1 MPRTSLALSF
11 AWMADR
17 SRGFERVVIQ
27 QAWRWFKRDL
37 QSPEL
42 LWLGIALSLSVAA
55 LSSVGFLADRM
66 QRAFEFDARQLLAA
80 DLLIAADQPIPARF
94 IEAAKDRTLSIAQ
107 TVVFPSMATAGER
120 GKLSSLKSVGS
131 DYPLRGELQISR
143 STNPLDKEKV
153 NSSKGPAPGNAW
165 VDPAL
170 LEVLQAKIGDTLAL
184 GQARLRIDAVLLR
197 ELDRGAAFMNFAPRV
212 MISLD
217 DLPKTELLG
226 LGSRVTYRLLIA
238 GSNAA
243 VADYQNWVVN
253 AMEADQLRGMRI
265 ETLETGQPV
274 MRKTLDRA
282 ERFLSLIALLTAMVS
297 AVAIALAAR
306 RYVVRQANVCAVM
319 KCLGA
324 TQGTILRQQLK
335 TLALLGLLA
344 AAFGI
349 AVGWLIQY
357 GLMWFLGNLLLA
369 DLPPPS
375 LWPVL
380 WSALLS
386 WFLLLGFAG
395 PPLLTL
401 VQVSPVRLVRRELS
415 GVPVAARW
423 VALLGL
429 LSFAVLLLW
438 AARDWKLASW
448 VGLSFGGAV
457 AVFALLSWIVL
468 KLLARSSVSGM
479 LSRLGFAGR
488 FALRSQA
495 RSPAFAVMQIT
506 ALAIALMALLIIL
519 LLRQDLLKTWQ
530 GNVPVDA
537 PNRFVINIQ
546 SDQRD
551 ALTQDLVTAGLGKPD
566 LYPMVR
572 GRLVEINNRPV
583 MPSDYSKD
591 NARRLVDREFNLSYT
606 MDLPDGNQVVAGNWF
621 IQDKP
626 QISVETG
633 IAKTLGLKL
642 GDRLAFEIA
651 GETVSAE
658 ITSLRTLEWG
668 SMRVNFFVI
677 MPPVLLQDLPQ
688 SWITAYYQPPNIEVL
703 DFRLTQRYPNIT
715 VVDVAN
721 SLQQIQDVLNRLGAA
736 LGLLFTFTIAAA
748 ILVLFAAISATQD
761 ERFRDAALLKAV
773 GASSPVLAAIA
784 SIELA
789 IVGGLAGLLGG
800 FAAALAAWALGH
812 FVLEIEFNSFASS
825 IAMGVAFGLV
835 ACAIA
840 GYQFQRKI
848 QRATAMDCLR
858 EA

>member
-1 MPRTSLALSF
+1 
-11 AWMADR
+11 MADR
-17 SRGFERVVIQ
+17 FRGFELLVIQ
-27 QAWRWFKRDL
+27 RAWRWFRRDL

-66 QRAFEFDARQLLAA
+66 QRAFEFDARQLLAS
-80 DLLIAADQPIPARF
+80 DLLIAADQPIPVRF
-94 IEAAKDRTLSIAQ
+94 IEAAKDRKLSIAQ
-107 TVVFPSMATAGER
+107 TVVFPSMATVGER
-120 GKLSSLKSVGS
+120 GKLSSLKAVSS

-143 STNPLDKEKV
+143 STNLQDKDKV
-153 NSSKGPAPGNAW
+153 NSSNGPAPGSAW

-170 LEVLQAKIGDTLAL
+170 LEVLQAKMGDTLAL

-212 MISLD
+212 MIALE

-238 GSNAA
+238 GSDAT

-253 AMEADQLRGMRI
+253 AIESDQLRGMRI

-335 TLALLGLLA
+335 TLAFLGLLA

-357 GLMWFLGNLLLA
+357 GLMWFLGNLLMA

-423 VALLGL
+423 VAILGL

-448 VGLSFGGAV
+448 VGLSFGGAI
-457 AVFALLSWIVL
+457 AVFALLSWIAL
-468 KLLARSSVSGM
+468 KLLARSSVSGI

-488 FALRSQA
+488 FALRAQA

-546 SDQRD
+546 NDQRD
-551 ALTQDLVTAGLGKPD
+551 ALTQDLITAGLGKPD

-606 MDLPDGNQVVAGNWF
+606 MDLPDGNQVVAGSWF
-621 IQDKP
+621 TQDKP

-642 GDRLAFEIA
+642 GDQLAFEIA

-688 SWITAYYQPPNIEVL
+688 SWITAYYQPPSIEVQ

-800 FAAALAAWALGH
+800 FAAAMAAWALGH

-825 IAMGVAFGLV
+825 IAMGVAFGLI

>member
-1 MPRTSLALSF
+1 
-11 AWMADR
+11 MADR
-17 SRGFERVVIQ
+17 FKGFELVVIQ

-66 QRAFEFDARQLLAA
+66 QRAFEFDARQLLAS

-94 IEAAKDRTLSIAQ
+94 IEAAKDRKLSIAQ
-107 TVVFPSMATAGER
+107 TVVFPSMATVGER
-120 GKLSSLKSVGS
+120 GKLSSLKAVSS
-131 DYPLRGELQISR
+131 NYPLRGELQISR
-143 STNPLDKEKV
+143 NANVQDKSKV
-153 NSSKGPAPGNAW
+153 NSDHGPSSGNAW

-212 MISLD
+212 MIALE

-253 AMEADQLRGMRI
+253 VIELDQLRGMRI

-324 TQGTILRQQLK
+324 SQGMILRQQLK
-335 TLALLGLLA
+335 TLAFLGLLA

-357 GLMWFLGNLLLA
+357 GLMWSLGNLLMA

-429 LSFAVLLLW
+429 LTFSILLLW

-457 AVFALLSWIVL
+457 TVFALLSWITL
-468 KLLARSSVSGM
+468 KLLARSSVNGV

-546 SDQRD
+546 NDQRD
-551 ALTQDLVTAGLGKPD
+551 ALTQDLITAGLGKPD

-606 MDLPDGNQVVAGNWF
+606 MDLPGGNQVVAGNWF
-621 IQDKP
+621 KQDKP

-688 SWITAYYQPPNIEVL
+688 SWITAYYQPPTTELL

-736 LGLLFTFTIAAA
+736 LSLLFTFTIAAA

-773 GASSPVLAAIA
+773 GASSPTLAAIA

-800 FAAALAAWALGH
+800 FAAALAAWALGY

-825 IAMGVAFGLV
+825 IAMGLAFGLI

-848 QRATAMDCLR
+848 QQATAIDCLR

>member
-1 MPRTSLALSF
+1 VGSARLEA
-11 AWMADR
+11 
-17 SRGFERVVIQ
+17 GQ
-27 QAWRWFKRDL
+27 
-37 QSPEL
+37 
-42 LWLGIALSLSVAA
+42 LGW
-55 LSSVGFLADRM
+55 
-66 QRAFEFDARQLLAA
+66 FEFWRCDYRVC
-80 DLLIAADQPIPARF
+80 IA
-94 IEAAKDRTLSIAQ
+94 
-107 TVVFPSMATAGER
+107 V
-120 GKLSSLKSVGS
+120 
-131 DYPLRGELQISR
+131 
-143 STNPLDKEKV
+143 
-153 NSSKGPAPGNAW
+153 
-165 VDPAL
+165 
-170 LEVLQAKIGDTLAL
+170 
-184 GQARLRIDAVLLR
+184 
-197 ELDRGAAFMNFAPRV
+197 
-212 MISLD
+212 
-217 DLPKTELLG
+217 
-226 LGSRVTYRLLIA
+226 
-238 GSNAA
+238 
-243 VADYQNWVVN
+243 
-253 AMEADQLRGMRI
+253 
-265 ETLETGQPV
+265 
-274 MRKTLDRA
+274 LDRA
-282 ERFLSLIALLTAMVS
+282 ETLSPFFCERDAQPTWICRTLCFAFAS
-297 AVAIALAAR
+297 A
-306 RYVVRQANVCAVM
+306 
-319 KCLGA
+319 
-324 TQGTILRQQLK
+324 
-335 TLALLGLLA
+335 
-344 AAFGI
+344 
-349 AVGWLIQY
+349 
-357 GLMWFLGNLLLA
+357 
-369 DLPPPS
+369 
-375 LWPVL
+375 
-380 WSALLS
+380 
-386 WFLLLGFAG
+386 
-395 PPLLTL
+395 
-401 VQVSPVRLVRRELS
+401 
-415 GVPVAARW
+415 
-423 VALLGL
+423 
-429 LSFAVLLLW
+429 
-438 AARDWKLASW
+438 DW
-448 VGLSFGGAV
+448 
-457 AVFALLSWIVL
+457 
-468 KLLARSSVSGM
+468 
-479 LSRLGFAGR
+479 
-488 FALRSQA
+488 
-495 RSPAFAVMQIT
+495 SPAFAVMQIT

-551 ALTQDLVTAGLGKPD
+551 ALTKDLAVAGLGKPE

-572 GRLVEINNRPV
+572 GRLVEINNRAV

-606 MDLPDGNQVVAGNWF
+606 MDLPGGNQVVAGNWF
-621 IQDKP
+621 TQDKP

-688 SWITAYYQPPNIEVL
+688 SWITAYYQPPSIEVQ

-773 GASSPVLAAIA
+773 GASSPTLAAIA

-800 FAAALAAWALGH
+800 FAAAMAAWALGH

-848 QRATAMDCLR
+848 QRATAIDCLR

>member
-1 MPRTSLALSF
+1 
-11 AWMADR
+11 MAGR
-17 SRGFERVVIQ
+17 FRGFELVVIQ
-27 QAWRWFKRDL
+27 QAWRWFRRDL

-94 IEAAKDRTLSIAQ
+94 IEAARERQLSIAQ
-107 TVVFPSMATAGER
+107 TVIFPSMATVGER
-120 GKLSSLKSVGS
+120 GKLSSLKSVS
-131 DYPLRGELQISR
+131 NDYPLRGELQISR
-143 STNPLDKEKV
+143 RANPQDNDKVK
-153 NSSKGPAPGNAW
+153 SSKGPAPGTAW

-212 MISLD
+212 MIALD
-217 DLPKTELLG
+217 DLPKTELIG

-238 GSNAA
+238 GSNVA

-253 AMEADQLRGMRI
+253 AIESDQLRGMRI

-306 RYVVRQANVCAVM
+306 RFVVRQANVCAVM

-324 TQGTILRQQLK
+324 TQGMILRQQLK
-335 TLALLGLLA
+335 TLAFLGLLA
-344 AAFGI
+344 AVFGI

-357 GLMWFLGNLLLA
+357 GLMWFLGNLLMA

-429 LSFAVLLLW
+429 FSFAVLLLW

-448 VGLSFGGAV
+448 VGLSFGGAI
-457 AVFALLSWIVL
+457 AVFALLSWIAL
-468 KLLARSSVSGM
+468 KLLARSSVGGM

-546 SDQRD
+546 NDQRD
-551 ALTQDLVTAGLGKPD
+551 ALTQDLATAGLGKPD

-606 MDLPDGNQVVAGNWF
+606 MDLPGGNQVVAGNWF
-621 IQDKP
+621 KQNEP
-626 QISVETG
+626 QMSVETG

-688 SWITAYYQPPNIEVL
+688 SWITAYYQPPATEVL

-773 GASSPVLAAIA
+773 GASSPTLAAIA

-800 FAAALAAWALGH
+800 FAAALAAWGLGH

-825 IAMGVAFGLV
+825 IAMGLAFGLI

>member
-1 MPRTSLALSF
+1 MPRTLPALSF

-17 SRGFERVVIQ
+17 FRGFERVVIQ
-27 QAWRWFKRDL
+27 QAWRRFRRDL

-55 LSSVGFLADRM
+55 LASVGFLADRM

-94 IEAAKDRTLSIAQ
+94 IEAAKDRKLAIAQ
-107 TVVFPSMATAGER
+107 TVVFPSMATVAER
-120 GKLSSLKSVGS
+120 GKLSSLKAVGS

-143 STNPLDKEKV
+143 STNPQDSEKE
-153 NSSKGPAPGNAW
+153 NSSNGPAPGNAW

-212 MISLD
+212 MIALD

-238 GSNAA
+238 GSNVA

-324 TQGTILRQQLK
+324 TQGMILRQQLK
-335 TLALLGLLA
+335 TLALLGLVA

-401 VQVSPVRLVRRELS
+401 VQISPVRLVRRELS

-423 VALLGL
+423 VALLGI

-448 VGLSFGGAV
+448 VGLSFGGAITL
-457 AVFALLSWIVL
+457 FALLSWAAL
-468 KLLARSSVSGM
+468 TLLARSSINGA

-488 FALRSQA
+488 FALRAQA

-546 SDQRD
+546 NDQRD
-551 ALTQDLVTAGLGKPD
+551 ALKQDLAVAGLGKPD
-566 LYPMVR
+566 FYPMVR
-572 GRLVEINNRPV
+572 GRLIEINNRPV

-606 MDLPDGNQVVAGNWF
+606 MDLPSGNQVVAGNWF
-621 IQDKP
+621 KQNEP
-626 QISVETG
+626 QMSVETG

-651 GETVSAE
+651 GETISAE

-688 SWITAYYQPPNIEVL
+688 SWITAYYQPPATEVL

-773 GASSPVLAAIA
+773 GASSPTLAAIA

-825 IAMGVAFGLV
+825 IAMGVAFGLI

-848 QRATAMDCLR
+848 QRATAIDCLR
-858 EA
+858 EV

>member
-1 MPRTSLALSF
+1 MPRTSLVLSSV
-11 AWMADR
+11 WMADR
-17 SRGFERVVIQ
+17 FREFELLVIQ
-27 QAWRWFKRDL
+27 QVWRWFRRDL

-94 IEAAKDRTLSIAQ
+94 IEAAIERKLSIAQ
-107 TVVFPSMATAGER
+107 TVVFPSMATLGER
-120 GKLSSLKSVGS
+120 GKLSSLKAVSS

-143 STNPLDKEKV
+143 NPSAQEKSKV
-153 NSSKGPAPGNAW
+153 NSGQGPASGNAW

-170 LEVLQAKIGDTLAL
+170 LEVLQAKIGDTLSL
-184 GQARLRIDAVLLR
+184 GQARFRIDAVLLR

-212 MISLD
+212 MISLE
-217 DLPKTELLG
+217 DLPKTELIG
-226 LGSRVTYRLLIA
+226 LGSRVTYRLLVA
-238 GSNAA
+238 GSNAG

-253 AMEADQLRGMRI
+253 AIESDQLRGMRI

-324 TQGTILRQQLK
+324 TQGMILRQQLK
-335 TLALLGLLA
+335 TLAFLGLLA

-349 AVGWLIQY
+349 ALGWLIQY
-357 GLMWFLGNLLLA
+357 GLMWFLGSLLMA

-429 LSFAVLLLW
+429 LSFAILLLW

-448 VGLSFGGAV
+448 VGLSFGGAI
-457 AVFALLSWIVL
+457 AVFALLSWTAL
-468 KLLARSSVSGM
+468 QLLARSSVGGM
-479 LSRLGFAGR
+479 LGRLGFAGR

-551 ALTQDLVTAGLGKPD
+551 ALTQDLATAGLGKPD
-566 LYPMVR
+566 LYPMIR

-606 MDLPDGNQVVAGNWF
+606 MDLPGGNQVVAGNWF
-621 IQDKP
+621 RQDKP

-688 SWITAYYQPPNIEVL
+688 SWITAYYQPPSTEVL

-773 GASSPVLAAIA
+773 GASSPILAAIA

-800 FAAALAAWALGH
+800 FAAALAAWALGY

-825 IAMGVAFGLV
+825 IAMGLAFGLI

-848 QRATAMDCLR
+848 QRATAMACLR

>member
-1 MPRTSLALSF
+1 
-11 AWMADR
+11 MADR
-17 SRGFERVVIQ
+17 FRGFELLVIQ
-27 QAWRWFKRDL
+27 RAWRWFRRDL

-66 QRAFEFDARQLLAA
+66 QRAFEFDARQLLAS
-80 DLLIAADQPIPARF
+80 DLLIAADQPIPARL
-94 IEAAKDRTLSIAQ
+94 IEAAKDRKLSIAQ
-107 TVVFPSMATAGER
+107 TVVFPSMATVGER
-120 GKLSSLKSVGS
+120 GKLSSLKAVSG

-143 STNPLDKEKV
+143 STNPQNKDKV
-153 NSSKGPAPGNAW
+153 NSSNGPAPGSAW

-170 LEVLQAKIGDTLAL
+170 LEVLQAKMGDTLAL

-212 MISLD
+212 MIALE

-253 AMEADQLRGMRI
+253 AIESDQLRGMRI

-319 KCLGA
+319 KCFGA
-324 TQGTILRQQLK
+324 TQGAILRQQLK
-335 TLALLGLLA
+335 TLAFLGLLA

-357 GLMWFLGNLLLA
+357 GLMWFLGNLLMA

-448 VGLSFGGAV
+448 VGLSFGGAIT
-457 AVFALLSWIVL
+457 VFALLSWIAL
-468 KLLARSSVSGM
+468 KLLARSSVSGA

-546 SDQRD
+546 NDQRD
-551 ALTQDLVTAGLGKPD
+551 ALTQDLITAGLGKPD

-572 GRLVEINNRPV
+572 GRLVEINNRAV

-606 MDLPDGNQVVAGNWF
+606 MDLPDGNQIVAGNWF
-621 IQDKP
+621 KQDKP

-642 GDRLAFEIA
+642 GDQLAFEIA

-658 ITSLRTLEWG
+658 ITSLRSLEWG

-688 SWITAYYQPPNIEVL
+688 SWITAYYQPPTIEVL

-773 GASSPVLAAIA
+773 GASSPTLAAIA

-789 IVGGLAGLLGG
+789 IVGGLAGFLGG
-800 FAAALAAWALGH
+800 FAAALAAWALGY

-825 IAMGVAFGLV
+825 IAMGLAFGII

>member
-1 MPRTSLALSF
+1 MPLTLLALSF

-17 SRGFERVVIQ
+17 FRGFERVVIE
-27 QAWRWFKRDL
+27 QAWRWFRRDL

-94 IEAAKDRTLSIAQ
+94 IEAAKDRKLSIAQ
-107 TVVFPSMATAGER
+107 TVVFPSMATLGER
-120 GKLSSLKSVGS
+120 GKLSSLKAVSS

-143 STNPLDKEKV
+143 STNPQDKDKV
-153 NSSKGPAPGNAW
+153 NSSNGPAPGNAW

-212 MISLD
+212 MIALE

-226 LGSRVTYRLLIA
+226 LGSRVTYRLLVA

-253 AMEADQLRGMRI
+253 AIESDQLRGMRI

-344 AAFGI
+344 AACGI

-448 VGLSFGGAV
+448 VGLSFGGAI
-457 AVFALLSWIVL
+457 AVFALLSWIAL
-468 KLLARSSVSGM
+468 KLLARSSVSGA

-551 ALTQDLVTAGLGKPD
+551 ALTQDLAVAGLGKPD

-583 MPSDYSKD
+583 MPNDYSKD

-606 MDLPDGNQVVAGNWF
+606 MDLPGGNQVVAGNWF
-621 IQDKP
+621 KQDKP

-688 SWITAYYQPPNIEVL
+688 SWITAYYQPPNTEVL

-773 GASSPVLAAIA
+773 GASSPTLAAIA

-825 IAMGVAFGLV
+825 IAMGVAFGLI

-848 QRATAMDCLR
+848 QRATAIDCLR

>member
-1 MPRTSLALSF
+1 
-11 AWMADR
+11 MADR
-17 SRGFERVVIQ
+17 FRGFELLVIQ
-27 QAWRWFKRDL
+27 RAWRWFRRDL

-66 QRAFEFDARQLLAA
+66 QRAFEFDARQLLAS

-94 IEAAKDRTLSIAQ
+94 IEAAKDRKLSIAQ
-107 TVVFPSMATAGER
+107 TVVFPSMATVGER
-120 GKLSSLKSVGS
+120 GKLSSLKAVSG

-143 STNPLDKEKV
+143 STNPQDKSKV
-153 NSSKGPAPGNAW
+153 NSGHGPASGNAW

-170 LEVLQAKIGDTLAL
+170 LEVLQAKMGDTLAL

-212 MISLD
+212 MIALE

-253 AMEADQLRGMRI
+253 AIESDQLRGMRI

-357 GLMWFLGNLLLA
+357 GLMWFLGNLLMA
-369 DLPPPS
+369 DLPLPS

-448 VGLSFGGAV
+448 VGLSFGGAI

-546 SDQRD
+546 NDQRD
-551 ALTQDLVTAGLGKPD
+551 ALTHDLITAGLGKPD

-572 GRLVEINNRPV
+572 GRLVEINNRAV

-606 MDLPDGNQVVAGNWF
+606 MDLPDGNQIVAGNWF
-621 IQDKP
+621 KQDKP

-642 GDRLAFEIA
+642 GDQLAFEIA

-658 ITSLRTLEWG
+658 ITSLRSLEWG

-688 SWITAYYQPPNIEVL
+688 SWITAYYQPPTIEVL
-703 DFRLTQRYPNIT
+703 DFRLTQHYPNIT

-800 FAAALAAWALGH
+800 FAAALAAWALGY

-825 IAMGVAFGLV
+825 IAMGLAFGLI

>member
-1 MPRTSLALSF
+1 MS
-11 AWMADR
+11 
-17 SRGFERVVIQ
+17 
-27 QAWRWFKRDL
+27 
-37 QSPEL
+37 
-42 LWLGIALSLSVAA
+42 
-55 LSSVGFLADRM
+55 
-66 QRAFEFDARQLLAA
+66 
-80 DLLIAADQPIPARF
+80 
-94 IEAAKDRTLSIAQ
+94 
-107 TVVFPSMATAGER
+107 
-120 GKLSSLKSVGS
+120 S

-143 STNPLDKEKV
+143 STNPQDKEKV
-153 NSSKGPAPGNAW
+153 NSSNGPAPGNVW

-170 LEVLQAKIGDTLAL
+170 LEVLQAKIGDALAL

-243 VADYQNWVVN
+243 VADYQSWVVN
-253 AMEADQLRGMRI
+253 AIESDQLRGMRI

-319 KCLGA
+319 KCLGS
-324 TQGTILRQQLK
+324 TQGMILRQQLK
-335 TLALLGLLA
+335 TLAFLGLLA

-357 GLMWFLGNLLLA
+357 GLMWFLGNLLMA

-457 AVFALLSWIVL
+457 AVFALLSWIAL
-468 KLLARSSVSGM
+468 KLLARSSVSGA

-546 SDQRD
+546 NDQRD
-551 ALTQDLVTAGLGKPD
+551 ALTQDLATAGLGKPD

-606 MDLPDGNQVVAGNWF
+606 MDLPGGNQVVAGSWF
-621 IQDKP
+621 TQDKP

-688 SWITAYYQPPNIEVL
+688 SWITAYYQPPSIEVQ

-773 GASSPVLAAIA
+773 GASSPTLAAIA

-800 FAAALAAWALGH
+800 FAAAMAAWALGH

-825 IAMGVAFGLV
+825 IAMGVTFGLV

>member
-1 MPRTSLALSF
+1 MPRTLLVLSF

-17 SRGFERVVIQ
+17 FRGFELLVIER
-27 QAWRWFKRDL
+27 AWRWFRRDL

-66 QRAFEFDARQLLAA
+66 QRAFEFDARQLLAS

-107 TVVFPSMATAGER
+107 TVVFPSMATVGER
-120 GKLSSLKSVGS
+120 GKLSSLKAVSS

-143 STNPLDKEKV
+143 STNPQDKEKV
-153 NSSKGPAPGNAW
+153 NSSHGPAPGNAW

-170 LEVLQAKIGDTLAL
+170 LEVLQAKIGDTVSL

-253 AMEADQLRGMRI
+253 AIESDQLRGMRI

-335 TLALLGLLA
+335 TLAFLGLLA

-357 GLMWFLGNLLLA
+357 GLMWFLGNLLMA
-369 DLPPPS
+369 DLPAPS

-423 VALLGL
+423 VALLGF
-429 LSFAVLLLW
+429 LSFAILLLW

-457 AVFALLSWIVL
+457 TVFALLSWIAL

-479 LSRLGFAGR
+479 LSQLGFAGR

-551 ALTQDLVTAGLGKPD
+551 ALTQDLATAGLGKPD

-606 MDLPDGNQVVAGNWF
+606 MDLPGGNQVVAGSWF
-621 IQDKP
+621 AQDKP

-658 ITSLRTLEWG
+658 ITSLRSLEWG

-677 MPPVLLQDLPQ
+677 MPPALLQDLPQ

-773 GASSPVLAAIA
+773 GASSPVLATIA

-800 FAAALAAWALGH
+800 FAAAMAAWALGH
-812 FVLEIEFNSFASS
+812 FVLEIEFNYFASS
-825 IAMGVAFGLV
+825 IAMGLAFGLI

>member
-1 MPRTSLALSF
+1 M
-11 AWMADR
+11 
-17 SRGFERVVIQ
+17 IQ
-27 QAWRWFKRDL
+27 QAWRWFRRDL

-80 DLLIAADQPIPARF
+80 DLLIAADQPIPAQF
-94 IEAAKDRTLSIAQ
+94 IEAAKERQLSIAQ
-107 TVVFPSMATAGER
+107 TVVFPSMATVGER
-120 GKLSSLKSVGS
+120 GKLSSLKSVSS
-131 DYPLRGELQISR
+131 DYPLRGELQISP
-143 STNPLDKEKV
+143 STNPQDKDKV
-153 NSSKGPAPGNAW
+153 NSSNGPTPGNAW

-217 DLPKTELLG
+217 DLPKTELIG

-243 VADYQNWVVN
+243 VADYQSWVVN
-253 AMEADQLRGMRI
+253 AIESDQLRGMRI

-306 RYVVRQANVCAVM
+306 RFVVRQANVCAVM

-324 TQGTILRQQLK
+324 TQGMILRQQLK

-344 AAFGI
+344 AVFGI

-357 GLMWFLGNLLLA
+357 GLMWFLGNLLMA

-429 LSFAVLLLW
+429 FSFAVLLLW

-448 VGLSFGGAV
+448 VGLSFGGAI
-457 AVFALLSWIVL
+457 AVFALLSWIAL
-468 KLLARSSVSGM
+468 KLLARSSIGGM

-506 ALAIALMALLIIL
+506 ALAIALMALLLIL

-546 SDQRD
+546 NDQRD

-572 GRLVEINNRPV
+572 GRLIEINNRPV
-583 MPSDYSKD
+583 MPNDYSKD

-606 MDLPDGNQVVAGNWF
+606 LDLPGGNQVVAGNWF
-621 IQDKP
+621 KQNEP
-626 QISVETG
+626 QMSVETG

-688 SWITAYYQPPNIEVL
+688 SWITAYYQPPATEVL

-773 GASSPVLAAIA
+773 GASSPTLAAIA

-800 FAAALAAWALGH
+800 FAAALAAWGLGH

-825 IAMGVAFGLV
+825 IGMGLAFGLI

>member
-1 MPRTSLALSF
+1 
-11 AWMADR
+11 
-17 SRGFERVVIQ
+17 
-27 QAWRWFKRDL
+27 
-37 QSPEL
+37 
-42 LWLGIALSLSVAA
+42 
-55 LSSVGFLADRM
+55 
-66 QRAFEFDARQLLAA
+66 
-80 DLLIAADQPIPARF
+80 
-94 IEAAKDRTLSIAQ
+94 
-107 TVVFPSMATAGER
+107 
-120 GKLSSLKSVGS
+120 
-131 DYPLRGELQISR
+131 
-143 STNPLDKEKV
+143 
-153 NSSKGPAPGNAW
+153 
-165 VDPAL
+165 
-170 LEVLQAKIGDTLAL
+170 
-184 GQARLRIDAVLLR
+184 
-197 ELDRGAAFMNFAPRV
+197 
-212 MISLD
+212 
-217 DLPKTELLG
+217 
-226 LGSRVTYRLLIA
+226 
-238 GSNAA
+238 
-243 VADYQNWVVN
+243 
-253 AMEADQLRGMRI
+253 
-265 ETLETGQPV
+265 
-274 MRKTLDRA
+274 
-282 ERFLSLIALLTAMVS
+282 
-297 AVAIALAAR
+297 
-306 RYVVRQANVCAVM
+306 
-319 KCLGA
+319 
-324 TQGTILRQQLK
+324 
-335 TLALLGLLA
+335 
-344 AAFGI
+344 
-349 AVGWLIQY
+349 
-357 GLMWFLGNLLLA
+357 MWFLGNLLLA

-401 VQVSPVRLVRRELS
+401 VQISPVRLVRRELS

-429 LSFAVLLLW
+429 FSFAVLLLW

-448 VGLSFGGAV
+448 VGLSFGGAI
-457 AVFALLSWIVL
+457 AVFALLSWIAL
-468 KLLARSSVSGM
+468 TLLARSSINGL

-488 FALRSQA
+488 FALRAQA

-546 SDQRD
+546 NDQRD
-551 ALTQDLVTAGLGKPD
+551 ALTQDLASAGLGKPD

-572 GRLVEINNRPV
+572 GRLIEINNRPV

-606 MDLPDGNQVVAGNWF
+606 MDLPSGNQVVAGNWF
-621 IQDKP
+621 KQNEP

-688 SWITAYYQPPNIEVL
+688 SWITAYYQPPSTEAL

-773 GASSPVLAAIA
+773 GTSSSTLAAIA

-848 QRATAMDCLR
+848 QRATEIDCLR

>member
-1 MPRTSLALSF
+1 MTQTAFLWIKSA
-11 AWMADR
+11 AQ
-17 SRGFERVVIQ
+17 RV
-27 QAWRWFKRDL
+27 RRDL

-42 LWLGIALSLSVAA
+42 AWLGIALGLSVAA

-80 DLLIAADQPIPARF
+80 DFLIAADQPIPARF
-94 IEAAKDRTLSIAQ
+94 LEAATERKLAIAQ
-107 TVVFPSMATAGER
+107 TVVFPSMATVGEQ
-120 GKLSSLKSVGS
+120 GKLSSLKAVSS
-131 DYPLRGELQISR
+131 NYPLRGELQINR
-143 STNPLDKEKV
+143 QPENRAQTTNE
-153 NSSKGPAPGNAW
+153 NSSSGPPPGSVW

-170 LEVLQAKIGDTLAL
+170 LEVLQAKVGDSIAL

-217 DLPKTELLG
+217 DLPSTELIG
-226 LGSRVTYRLLIA
+226 FGSRVTYRLLVS
-238 GSNAA
+238 GSDAA
-243 VADYQNWVVN
+243 VASYQAWVMN
-253 AMEADQLRGMRI
+253 AIESDRMRGMRI

-274 MRKTLDRA
+274 MRKTLERA

-319 KCLGA
+319 KCFGA
-324 TQGTILRQQLK
+324 SSNLILRQQLK
-335 TLALLGLLA
+335 TLAILGLIA
-344 AAFGI
+344 ASCGI
-349 AVGWLIQY
+349 AIGWFIQY
-357 GLMWFLGNLLLA
+357 ALMWFLGNLLLA
-369 DLPPPS
+369 DLPAPS

-395 PPLLTL
+395 PPLLSL
-401 VQVSPVRLVRRELS
+401 VQIAPIRLVRRELS

-429 LSFAVLLLW
+429 LSCAALLLW

-448 VGLSFGGAV
+448 VGLSFGGAI
-457 AVFALLSWIVL
+457 AVFALLSWLVL
-468 KLLARSSVSGM
+468 KFLSRSSEHG
-479 LSRLGFAGR
+479 LFSRLGFAAR
-488 FALRSQA
+488 FALRAQA
-495 RSPAFAVMQIT
+495 RSPGFAVMQIT

-519 LLRQDLLKTWQ
+519 LLRQDLLQTWQ
-530 GNVPVDA
+530 GNIPPDA

-546 SDQRD
+546 NEQRD
-551 ALTQDLVTAGLGKPD
+551 GLVQDLERAGLAKPD

-572 GRLVEINNRPV
+572 GRLLEINNRIV
-583 MPSDYSKD
+583 MPDDYAKD

-606 MDLPDGNQVVAGNWF
+606 MDLPQGNQVVAGQWF
-621 IQDKP
+621 GRDEP
-626 QISVETG
+626 QISIETG

-642 GDRLAFEIA
+642 GDRLTFEIA
-651 GETVSAE
+651 GETVTAA
-658 ITSLRTLEWG
+658 ITSLRKLEWG

-677 MPPVLLQDLPQ
+677 MPPSMLKELPQ
-688 SWITAYYQPPNIEVL
+688 SWITAYYQPPAIDAL
-703 DFRLTQRYPNIT
+703 DYRLTQTYPNVT

-761 ERFRDAALLKAV
+761 DRFRDAALLKAV
-773 GASSPVLAAIA
+773 GASSSVLATIA

-789 IVGGLAGLLGG
+789 IVGSLAGLLGG
-800 FAAALAAWALGH
+800 LAAAIAAWALGH
-812 FVLEIEFNSFASS
+812 YVLEIEFNAFASA
-825 IAMGVAFGLV
+825 IAMGVCFGLL

-840 GYQFQRKI
+840 GYRFQRKI
-848 QRATAMDCLR
+848 QTATAIACLR

>member
-1 MPRTSLALSF
+1 
-11 AWMADR
+11 
-17 SRGFERVVIQ
+17 
-27 QAWRWFKRDL
+27 
-37 QSPEL
+37 
-42 LWLGIALSLSVAA
+42 
-55 LSSVGFLADRM
+55 
-66 QRAFEFDARQLLAA
+66 
-80 DLLIAADQPIPARF
+80 
-94 IEAAKDRTLSIAQ
+94 
-107 TVVFPSMATAGER
+107 MATVGER
-120 GKLSSLKSVGS
+120 GKLSSLKAVSS

-143 STNPLDKEKV
+143 NTNPQDDRKV
-153 NSSKGPAPGNAW
+153 NSSHGPAPGNAW

-212 MISLD
+212 MIALEA
-217 DLPKTELLG
+217 LPRTELLG
-226 LGSRVTYRLLIA
+226 LGSRVTYRLLLA
-238 GSNAA
+238 GSNTA
-243 VADYQNWVVN
+243 VADYQNWAVN
-253 AMEADQLRGMRI
+253 AIESDQLRGMRI

-306 RYVVRQANVCAVM
+306 RYVVRQ
-319 KCLGA
+319 
-324 TQGTILRQQLK
+324 GTILRQQLK
-335 TLALLGLLA
+335 TLALLGLIA
-344 AAFGI
+344 AAIGI

-357 GLMWFLGNLLLA
+357 GLMWFLGNLVLA

-375 LWPVL
+375 VWPVL

-401 VQVSPVRLVRRELS
+401 VQISPVRLVRRELS

-448 VGLSFGGAV
+448 VGLSFGGAIV
-457 AVFALLSWIVL
+457 VFALLAWASL
-468 KLLARSSVSGM
+468 KLLARSSVSGA

-488 FALRSQA
+488 FALRAQA

-572 GRLVEINNRPV
+572 GRLIEINNHAV

-591 NARRLVDREFNLSYT
+591 NTRRLVDREFNLSYT
-606 MDLPDGNQVVAGNWF
+606 MELPGGNQVVAGNWF
-621 IQDKP
+621 KQDEP

-642 GDRLAFEIA
+642 GDRLTFEIA
-651 GETVSAE
+651 GETVSAA
-658 ITSLRTLEWG
+658 ITSLRSLEWG
-668 SMRVNFFVI
+668 YMRVNFFVI
-677 MPPVLLQDLPQ
+677 MPPALLQDLPQ
-688 SWITAYYQPPNIEVL
+688 SWITAYYQPPTIEAL
-703 DFRLTQRYPNIT
+703 DYRITQRYSNVT

-748 ILVLFAAISATQD
+748 ILVLFAAISGMQ
-761 ERFRDAALLKAV
+761 
-773 GASSPVLAAIA
+773 
-784 SIELA
+784 
-789 IVGGLAGLLGG
+789 
-800 FAAALAAWALGH
+800 
-812 FVLEIEFNSFASS
+812 N
-825 IAMGVAFGLV
+825 
-835 ACAIA
+835 
-840 GYQFQRKI
+840 
-848 QRATAMDCLR
+848 
-858 EA
+858 

>member
-1 MPRTSLALSF
+1 
-11 AWMADR
+11 MADR
-17 SRGFERVVIQ
+17 FRGFELLVIQ
-27 QAWRWFKRDL
+27 RAWRWFRRDL

-66 QRAFEFDARQLLAA
+66 QRAFEFDARQLLAS
-80 DLLIAADQPIPARF
+80 DLLIAADQPIPARL
-94 IEAAKDRTLSIAQ
+94 IEAAKDRKLSIAQ
-107 TVVFPSMATAGER
+107 TVVFPSMATVGER
-120 GKLSSLKSVGS
+120 GKLSSLKAVSG

-143 STNPLDKEKV
+143 STNPQNKDKV
-153 NSSKGPAPGNAW
+153 NSSNGPAPGSAW

-170 LEVLQAKIGDTLAL
+170 LEVLQAKMGDTLAL

-212 MISLD
+212 MIALE

-253 AMEADQLRGMRI
+253 AIESDQLRGMRI

-319 KCLGA
+319 KCFGA
-324 TQGTILRQQLK
+324 TQGAILRQQLK
-335 TLALLGLLA
+335 TLAFLGLLA

-357 GLMWFLGNLLLA
+357 GLMWFLGNLLMA

-448 VGLSFGGAV
+448 VGLSFGGAIT
-457 AVFALLSWIVL
+457 VFALLSWIAL
-468 KLLARSSVSGM
+468 KLLARSSVSGA

-546 SDQRD
+546 NDQRD
-551 ALTQDLVTAGLGKPD
+551 ALTQDLITAGLGKPD

-572 GRLVEINNRPV
+572 GRLVEINNRAV

-606 MDLPDGNQVVAGNWF
+606 MDLPDGNQIVAGNWF
-621 IQDKP
+621 KQDKP

-633 IAKTLGLKL
+633 IAKTLGLNL
-642 GDRLAFEIA
+642 GDQLAFEIA

-658 ITSLRTLEWG
+658 ITSLRSLEWG

-688 SWITAYYQPPNIEVL
+688 SWITAYYQPPTIEVL

-773 GASSPVLAAIA
+773 GASSPTLAAIA

-789 IVGGLAGLLGG
+789 IVGGLAGFLGG
-800 FAAALAAWALGH
+800 FAAALAAWALGY

-825 IAMGVAFGLV
+825 IAMGLAFGII

>member
-1 MPRTSLALSF
+1 
-11 AWMADR
+11 
-17 SRGFERVVIQ
+17 
-27 QAWRWFKRDL
+27 
-37 QSPEL
+37 
-42 LWLGIALSLSVAA
+42 
-55 LSSVGFLADRM
+55 
-66 QRAFEFDARQLLAA
+66 
-80 DLLIAADQPIPARF
+80 
-94 IEAAKDRTLSIAQ
+94 
-107 TVVFPSMATAGER
+107 
-120 GKLSSLKSVGS
+120 
-131 DYPLRGELQISR
+131 
-143 STNPLDKEKV
+143 
-153 NSSKGPAPGNAW
+153 
-165 VDPAL
+165 
-170 LEVLQAKIGDTLAL
+170 
-184 GQARLRIDAVLLR
+184 
-197 ELDRGAAFMNFAPRV
+197 
-212 MISLD
+212 
-217 DLPKTELLG
+217 
-226 LGSRVTYRLLIA
+226 
-238 GSNAA
+238 
-243 VADYQNWVVN
+243 
-253 AMEADQLRGMRI
+253 
-265 ETLETGQPV
+265 
-274 MRKTLDRA
+274 
-282 ERFLSLIALLTAMVS
+282 
-297 AVAIALAAR
+297 
-306 RYVVRQANVCAVM
+306 
-319 KCLGA
+319 
-324 TQGTILRQQLK
+324 
-335 TLALLGLLA
+335 
-344 AAFGI
+344 
-349 AVGWLIQY
+349 
-357 GLMWFLGNLLLA
+357 
-369 DLPPPS
+369 LPPPS

-401 VQVSPVRLVRRELS
+401 VQISPVRLVRRELS

-457 AVFALLSWIVL
+457 AVFALMSWISL
-468 KLLARSSVSGM
+468 KLLARSSVSGL

-546 SDQRD
+546 NDQRD
-551 ALTQDLVTAGLGKPD
+551 ALTQDLAVAGLGKPD

-572 GRLVEINNRPV
+572 GRLVEINNRTV
-583 MPSDYSKD
+583 MQSDYSKD

-606 MDLPDGNQVVAGNWF
+606 MDLPGGNQVVAGNWF
-621 IQDKP
+621 KEDKP

-651 GETVSAE
+651 GETISAE

-688 SWITAYYQPPNIEVL
+688 SWITAYYQPPSIEVQ

-773 GASSPVLAAIA
+773 GASSPTLAAIA

-789 IVGGLAGLLGG
+789 IVGGLSGLLGG
-800 FAAALAAWALGH
+800 FDAAMAAWALGH

-848 QRATAMDCLR
+848 QRATAVDCLR

>member
-1 MPRTSLALSF
+1 MPLTSLALSS

-17 SRGFERVVIQ
+17 FRGFELVVIQ
-27 QAWRWFKRDL
+27 QAWRWFRRDL

-94 IEAAKDRTLSIAQ
+94 IEAAKDRKLSIAQ
-107 TVVFPSMATAGER
+107 TVVFPSMATVGER
-120 GKLSSLKSVGS
+120 GKLSSLKSVSS

-143 STNPLDKEKV
+143 GTNPQDNDKV
-153 NSSKGPAPGNAW
+153 NSSNGPAPGNAW

-217 DLPKTELLG
+217 DLPKTELIG

-253 AMEADQLRGMRI
+253 AIESDQLRGMRI

-306 RYVVRQANVCAVM
+306 RFVVRQANVCAVM

-324 TQGTILRQQLK
+324 TQGMILRQQLK

-344 AAFGI
+344 AVFGI

-357 GLMWFLGNLLLA
+357 GLMWFLGNLLMA

-429 LSFAVLLLW
+429 FSFAVLLLW

-448 VGLSFGGAV
+448 VGLSFGGAI
-457 AVFALLSWIVL
+457 AVFALLSLIAL

-506 ALAIALMALLIIL
+506 ALAIALMALLLIL

-546 SDQRD
+546 NDQRD
-551 ALTQDLVTAGLGKPD
+551 ALTQDLATAGLGKPD

-572 GRLVEINNRPV
+572 GRLIEINNRPV
-583 MPSDYSKD
+583 MPNDYSKD

-606 MDLPDGNQVVAGNWF
+606 MDLPGGNEVVAGNWF
-621 IQDKP
+621 KQNEA
-626 QISVETG
+626 QMSVETG

-688 SWITAYYQPPNIEVL
+688 SWITAYYQPPSTEVL

-773 GASSPVLAAIA
+773 GASSPTLAAIA

-800 FAAALAAWALGH
+800 FAAALAAWGLGH

-825 IAMGVAFGLV
+825 IAMGLAFGLI

-848 QRATAMDCLR
+848 QRATAMACLR

>member
-1 MPRTSLALSF
+1 
-11 AWMADR
+11 MADR
-17 SRGFERVVIQ
+17 FRGFEPVVIQ
-27 QAWRWFKRDL
+27 QAWRWFRRDL

-94 IEAAKDRTLSIAQ
+94 IEAAKDRKLSIAQ
-107 TVVFPSMATAGER
+107 TVVFPSMATVGER
-120 GKLSSLKSVGS
+120 GKLSSLKSVSS

-143 STNPLDKEKV
+143 SANLQDKEKV
-153 NSSKGPAPGNAW
+153 NSSNGPAPGNAW

-217 DLPKTELLG
+217 DLPKTDLLG

-253 AMEADQLRGMRI
+253 AIEAGQLRGMRI

-324 TQGTILRQQLK
+324 TQATILRQQLK
-335 TLALLGLLA
+335 TLALLGLVA
-344 AAFGI
+344 ALFGI

-401 VQVSPVRLVRRELS
+401 VQISPVRLVRRELS

-429 LSFAVLLLW
+429 FSFAVLLLW

-448 VGLSFGGAV
+448 VGLSFGGAI
-457 AVFALLSWIVL
+457 AVFALLSWAAL
-468 KLLARSSVSGM
+468 KLLARSSVSGA

-488 FALRSQA
+488 FALRAQA

-546 SDQRD
+546 NDQRD
-551 ALTQDLVTAGLGKPD
+551 ALTQDLAVAGLGKPD

-572 GRLVEINNRPV
+572 GRLIEINNRPV
-583 MPSDYSKD
+583 MPNDYTKD

-621 IQDKP
+621 KQNEP

-658 ITSLRTLEWG
+658 ITSLRILEWG

-688 SWITAYYQPPNIEVL
+688 SWITAYYQPPSIEVQ

-773 GASSPVLAAIA
+773 GASSPTLAAIA
-784 SIELA
+784 SFELA

-800 FAAALAAWALGH
+800 FAAAMAAWALGH

-825 IAMGVAFGLV
+825 ITMGVVFGLV

-848 QRATAMDCLR
+848 QRATAVDCLR

>member
-1 MPRTSLALSF
+1 MTQTAFLWIKSA
-11 AWMADR
+11 AQ
-17 SRGFERVVIQ
+17 RV
-27 QAWRWFKRDL
+27 RRDL

-42 LWLGIALSLSVAA
+42 AWLGIALGLSVAA

-80 DLLIAADQPIPARF
+80 DFLIAADQPIPARF
-94 IEAAKDRTLSIAQ
+94 LEAATERKLAIAQ
-107 TVVFPSMATAGER
+107 TVVFPSMATVGEQ
-120 GKLSSLKSVGS
+120 GKLSSLKAVSS
-131 DYPLRGELQISR
+131 NYPLRGELQINR
-143 STNPLDKEKV
+143 QPENRAQTTNE
-153 NSSKGPAPGNAW
+153 NSSSGPPPGSVW

-170 LEVLQAKIGDTLAL
+170 LEVLQAKVGDSIAL

-217 DLPKTELLG
+217 DLPSTELIG
-226 LGSRVTYRLLIA
+226 FGSRVTYRLLVS
-238 GSNAA
+238 GSDAA
-243 VADYQNWVVN
+243 VASYQAWVMN
-253 AMEADQLRGMRI
+253 TIESDRIRGMRI

-274 MRKTLDRA
+274 MRKTLERA

-319 KCLGA
+319 KCFGA
-324 TQGTILRQQLK
+324 SSNLILRQQLK
-335 TLALLGLLA
+335 TLAILGLIA
-344 AAFGI
+344 ASCGI
-349 AVGWLIQY
+349 AIGWFIQY
-357 GLMWFLGNLLLA
+357 ALMWFLGNLLLA
-369 DLPPPS
+369 DLPAPS

-395 PPLLTL
+395 PPLLSL
-401 VQVSPVRLVRRELS
+401 VQIAPIRLVRRELS

-429 LSFAVLLLW
+429 LSCAALLLW

-448 VGLSFGGAV
+448 VGLSFGGAI
-457 AVFALLSWIVL
+457 AVFALLSWLVL
-468 KLLARSSVSGM
+468 KFLSRSSEHG
-479 LSRLGFAGR
+479 LFSRLGFAAR
-488 FALRSQA
+488 FALRAQA
-495 RSPAFAVMQIT
+495 RSPGFAVMQIT

-519 LLRQDLLKTWQ
+519 LLRQDLLQTWQ
-530 GNVPVDA
+530 GNIPPDA

-546 SDQRD
+546 NEQRD
-551 ALTQDLVTAGLGKPD
+551 GLVQDLERAGLAKPD

-572 GRLVEINNRPV
+572 GRLLEINNRIV
-583 MPSDYSKD
+583 MPDDYAKD

-606 MDLPDGNQVVAGNWF
+606 MDLPQGNQVVAGQWF
-621 IQDKP
+621 GRDEP
-626 QISVETG
+626 QISIETG

-642 GDRLAFEIA
+642 GDRLTFEIA
-651 GETVSAE
+651 GETVTAA
-658 ITSLRTLEWG
+658 ITSLRKLEWG

-677 MPPVLLQDLPQ
+677 MPPSMLKELPQ
-688 SWITAYYQPPNIEVL
+688 SWITAYYQPPAIDAL
-703 DFRLTQRYPNIT
+703 DYRLTQTYPNVT

-761 ERFRDAALLKAV
+761 DRFRDAALLKAV
-773 GASSPVLAAIA
+773 GASSSVLATIA

-789 IVGGLAGLLGG
+789 IVGSLAGLLGG
-800 FAAALAAWALGH
+800 LAAAIAAWALGH
-812 FVLEIEFNSFASS
+812 YVLEIEFNAFASA
-825 IAMGVAFGLV
+825 IAMGVCFGLL

-840 GYQFQRKI
+840 GYRFQRKI
-848 QRATAMDCLR
+848 QTATAIACLR

>member
-1 MPRTSLALSF
+1 MPRTSLVLSF

-17 SRGFERVVIQ
+17 FRGFERVVIQ
-27 QAWRWFKRDL
+27 QAWRWFRRDL

-94 IEAAKDRTLSIAQ
+94 IEAAKDRKLSIAQ
-107 TVVFPSMATAGER
+107 TVVFPSMATVGER
-120 GKLSSLKSVGS
+120 GKLSSLKSVSS

-143 STNPLDKEKV
+143 STNSQNKDKV
-153 NSSKGPAPGNAW
+153 NSSNGPAPGNAW

-170 LEVLQAKIGDTLAL
+170 LEVLQAKIGDTVAL

-212 MISLD
+212 MIALE

-253 AMEADQLRGMRI
+253 AIESDQLRGMRI

-344 AAFGI
+344 AACGI

-375 LWPVL
+375 LRPVL

-401 VQVSPVRLVRRELS
+401 VQISPVRLVRRELS

-448 VGLSFGGAV
+448 VGLSFGGAIT
-457 AVFALLSWIVL
+457 VFALLSWIAL

-488 FALRSQA
+488 FALRAQA

-546 SDQRD
+546 NDQRD
-551 ALTQDLVTAGLGKPD
+551 ALTQDLVAAGLSKPD

-572 GRLVEINNRPV
+572 GRLVEINNRAV

-621 IQDKP
+621 TQDKP

-658 ITSLRTLEWG
+658 ITSLRSLEWG

-688 SWITAYYQPPNIEVL
+688 SWITAYYQPPSIEVQ

-773 GASSPVLAAIA
+773 GASSPTLAAIA

-800 FAAALAAWALGH
+800 FAAAMAAWALGH

-848 QRATAMDCLR
+848 QRATAIDCLR

>member
-1 MPRTSLALSF
+1 
-11 AWMADR
+11 
-17 SRGFERVVIQ
+17 VIQ
-27 QAWRWFKRDL
+27 QAWRWFRRDL

-80 DLLIAADQPIPARF
+80 DLLIAADQPIPAQF
-94 IEAAKDRTLSIAQ
+94 IEAAKERQLSIAQ
-107 TVVFPSMATAGER
+107 TVVFPSMATVGER
-120 GKLSSLKSVGS
+120 GKLSSLKSVSS
-131 DYPLRGELQISR
+131 DYPLRGELQISP
-143 STNPLDKEKV
+143 STNPQDKDKV
-153 NSSKGPAPGNAW
+153 NSSNGPTPGNAW

-217 DLPKTELLG
+217 DLPKTELIG

-243 VADYQNWVVN
+243 VADYQSWVVN
-253 AMEADQLRGMRI
+253 AIESDQLRGMRI

-306 RYVVRQANVCAVM
+306 RFVVRQANVCAVM

-324 TQGTILRQQLK
+324 TQGMILRQQLK

-344 AAFGI
+344 AVFGI

-357 GLMWFLGNLLLA
+357 GLMWFLGNLLMA

-429 LSFAVLLLW
+429 FSFAVLLLW

-448 VGLSFGGAV
+448 VGLSFGGAI
-457 AVFALLSWIVL
+457 AVFALLSWIAL
-468 KLLARSSVSGM
+468 KLLARSSIGGM

-506 ALAIALMALLIIL
+506 ALAIALMALLLIL

-546 SDQRD
+546 NDQRD

-572 GRLVEINNRPV
+572 GRLIEINNRPV
-583 MPSDYSKD
+583 MPNDYSKD

-606 MDLPDGNQVVAGNWF
+606 LDLPGGNQVVAGNWF
-621 IQDKP
+621 KQNEP
-626 QISVETG
+626 QMSVETG

-688 SWITAYYQPPNIEVL
+688 SWITAYYQPPATEVL

-773 GASSPVLAAIA
+773 GASSPTLAAIA

-800 FAAALAAWALGH
+800 FAAALAAWGLGH

-825 IAMGVAFGLV
+825 IGMGLAFGLI

>member
-1 MPRTSLALSF
+1 M
-11 AWMADR
+11 
-17 SRGFERVVIQ
+17 IQ

-66 QRAFEFDARQLLAA
+66 QRAFEFDARQLLAS

-94 IEAAKDRTLSIAQ
+94 IEAAKDRKLSIAQ
-107 TVVFPSMATAGER
+107 TVVFPSMATVGER
-120 GKLSSLKSVGS
+120 GKLSSLKAVSS
-131 DYPLRGELQISR
+131 NYPLRGELQISR
-143 STNPLDKEKV
+143 NANVQDKSKV
-153 NSSKGPAPGNAW
+153 NSDHGPSSGNAW

-212 MISLD
+212 MIALE

-253 AMEADQLRGMRI
+253 VIELDQLRGMRI

-324 TQGTILRQQLK
+324 SQGMILRQQLK
-335 TLALLGLLA
+335 TLAFLGLLA

-357 GLMWFLGNLLLA
+357 GLMWFLGNLLMA

-429 LSFAVLLLW
+429 LTFSILLLW

-457 AVFALLSWIVL
+457 TVFALLSWITL
-468 KLLARSSVSGM
+468 KLLARSSVNGV

-546 SDQRD
+546 NDQRD
-551 ALTQDLVTAGLGKPD
+551 ALTQDLITAGLGKPD

-606 MDLPDGNQVVAGNWF
+606 MDLPGGNQVVAGNWF
-621 IQDKP
+621 KQDKP

-688 SWITAYYQPPNIEVL
+688 SWITAYYQPPTTELL

-736 LGLLFTFTIAAA
+736 LSLLFTFTIAAA

-773 GASSPVLAAIA
+773 GASSPTLAAIA

-800 FAAALAAWALGH
+800 FAAALAAWALGY

-825 IAMGVAFGLV
+825 IAMGLAFGLI

-848 QRATAMDCLR
+848 QQATAIDCLR

>member
-1 MPRTSLALSF
+1 
-11 AWMADR
+11 
-17 SRGFERVVIQ
+17 
-27 QAWRWFKRDL
+27 
-37 QSPEL
+37 
-42 LWLGIALSLSVAA
+42 
-55 LSSVGFLADRM
+55 
-66 QRAFEFDARQLLAA
+66 
-80 DLLIAADQPIPARF
+80 
-94 IEAAKDRTLSIAQ
+94 
-107 TVVFPSMATAGER
+107 MATVGER
-120 GKLSSLKSVGS
+120 GRLSSLKAVSS

-143 STNPLDKEKV
+143 STNPQDKEKV
-153 NSSKGPAPGNAW
+153 NSSNGPVPGNAW

-212 MISLD
+212 MIALD

-238 GSNAA
+238 GPNTA

-253 AMEADQLRGMRI
+253 AIESDQLRGMRI

-324 TQGTILRQQLK
+324 TQGTILRQKLK

-357 GLMWFLGNLLLA
+357 GLMWFLGNLFMA
-369 DLPPPS
+369 DLPAPS

-457 AVFALLSWIVL
+457 AVFALLSWIAL

-479 LSRLGFAGR
+479 LSQLGFAGR

-551 ALTQDLVTAGLGKPD
+551 ALTQDLATAGLGKPD

-606 MDLPDGNQVVAGNWF
+606 MDLPSGNQVVAGSWF
-621 IQDKP
+621 TQDKP

-658 ITSLRTLEWG
+658 ITSLRSLEWG

-688 SWITAYYQPPNIEVL
+688 SWITAYYQPPSIEVQ

-736 LGLLFTFTIAAA
+736 LALLFTFTIAAA

-773 GASSPVLAAIA
+773 GASSPTLAAIA

-800 FAAALAAWALGH
+800 FAAAMAAWALGH
-812 FVLEIEFNSFASS
+812 FVLEIEFNSFVSS
-825 IAMGVAFGLV
+825 IAMGLAFGLI

>member
-1 MPRTSLALSF
+1 MPLTLLALSF
-11 AWMADR
+11 VWMADR
-17 SRGFERVVIQ
+17 FKGFERAVIQ
-27 QAWRWFKRDL
+27 QAWRWFRRDL

-55 LSSVGFLADRM
+55 LASVGFLADRM

-80 DLLIAADQPIPARF
+80 DLLIAADQPIPVRF
-94 IEAAKDRTLSIAQ
+94 IEAAKDRKLSIAQ
-107 TVVFPSMATAGER
+107 TVVFPSMATVGER
-120 GKLSSLKSVGS
+120 GKLSSLKSVSS
-131 DYPLRGELQISR
+131 DYPLRGDLQISR
-143 STNPLDKEKV
+143 TTNPQDNDKV
-153 NSSKGPAPGNAW
+153 NSSNGPAPGNAW

-170 LEVLQAKIGDTLAL
+170 LEVLQAKIGDTVAL

-217 DLPKTELLG
+217 DLPKTELIG

-238 GSNAA
+238 GSNPA

-253 AMEADQLRGMRI
+253 AIESDQLRGMRI

-324 TQGTILRQQLK
+324 TQGMILRQQLK
-335 TLALLGLLA
+335 TLALLGLVA
-344 AAFGI
+344 AACGI

-401 VQVSPVRLVRRELS
+401 VQISPVRLVRRELS

-423 VALLGL
+423 VALLGF

-448 VGLSFGGAV
+448 VGLSFGGAI
-457 AVFALLSWIVL
+457 AVFALLSWAAL
-468 KLLARSSVSGM
+468 KLLARSSIHGI
-479 LSRLGFAGR
+479 LSRLGFTGR
-488 FALRSQA
+488 FALRAQA

-530 GNVPVDA
+530 GNVPIDA

-546 SDQRD
+546 NDQRD
-551 ALTQDLVTAGLGKPD
+551 ALTQDLASAGLGKPD

-572 GRLVEINNRPV
+572 GRLIEINNRPV
-583 MPSDYSKD
+583 MPNDYSKD

-606 MDLPDGNQVVAGNWF
+606 MDLPGGNKVLAGSWF
-621 IQDKP
+621 KQDKP
-626 QISVETG
+626 QISIETG

-651 GETVSAE
+651 GETISAE
-658 ITSLRTLEWG
+658 ITSLRSLEWG

-688 SWITAYYQPPNIEVL
+688 SWITAYYQPPSTEVL

-773 GASSPVLAAIA
+773 GASSPTLAAIA

-789 IVGGLAGLLGG
+789 IVGGLSGLLGG
-800 FAAALAAWALGH
+800 FAAALAAWALGY

-825 IAMGVAFGLV
+825 IAMGVAFGLI

-848 QRATAMDCLR
+848 QRTTAIDCLR

>member
-1 MPRTSLALSF
+1 MPLTLLALSF

-17 SRGFERVVIQ
+17 FRGFERVVIE
-27 QAWRWFKRDL
+27 QAWRWFRRDL

-94 IEAAKDRTLSIAQ
+94 IEAAKDRKLSIAQ
-107 TVVFPSMATAGER
+107 TVVFPSMATLGER
-120 GKLSSLKSVGS
+120 GKLSSLKAVSS

-143 STNPLDKEKV
+143 RTNPQDKDKV
-153 NSSKGPAPGNAW
+153 NSSNGPAPGNAW

-212 MISLD
+212 MIALE

-226 LGSRVTYRLLIA
+226 LGSRVTYRLLVA
-238 GSNAA
+238 GSNAS

-253 AMEADQLRGMRI
+253 AIESDQLRGMRI

-344 AAFGI
+344 AACGI

-448 VGLSFGGAV
+448 VGVSFGGAI
-457 AVFALLSWIVL
+457 AVFALLSWIAL
-468 KLLARSSVSGM
+468 KLLARSSVSGI
-479 LSRLGFAGR
+479 LSRLGFVGR

-551 ALTQDLVTAGLGKPD
+551 ALTQDLLVAGLGKPD

-572 GRLVEINNRPV
+572 GRLVEINNRAV

-606 MDLPDGNQVVAGNWF
+606 MDLPGGNQVVAGNWF
-621 IQDKP
+621 KQDKP
-626 QISVETG
+626 QISVEAG

-688 SWITAYYQPPNIEVL
+688 SWITAYYQPPSIEVQ

-773 GASSPVLAAIA
+773 GASSPTLAAIA

-825 IAMGVAFGLV
+825 IAMGVAFGLI

-848 QRATAMDCLR
+848 QRATAIDCLR

>member
-1 MPRTSLALSF
+1 
-11 AWMADR
+11 
-17 SRGFERVVIQ
+17 
-27 QAWRWFKRDL
+27 
-37 QSPEL
+37 
-42 LWLGIALSLSVAA
+42 
-55 LSSVGFLADRM
+55 
-66 QRAFEFDARQLLAA
+66 
-80 DLLIAADQPIPARF
+80 LLIAADQPIPARF
-94 IEAAKDRTLSIAQ
+94 IEAAKDRKLSIAQ
-107 TVVFPSMATAGER
+107 TVVFPSMATVGER
-120 GKLSSLKSVGS
+120 GKLSSLKSVSS

-143 STNPLDKEKV
+143 STNPQDKEKV
-153 NSSKGPAPGNAW
+153 NSSNGPAPGNAW

-217 DLPKTELLG
+217 DLPKTDLLG

-253 AMEADQLRGMRI
+253 AIESDQLRGMRI

-335 TLALLGLLA
+335 TLAFLGLLA

-357 GLMWFLGNLLLA
+357 GLMWFLGNLLMA

-457 AVFALLSWIVL
+457 AVFALLSWIAL

-551 ALTQDLVTAGLGKPD
+551 ALTQDLALAGLGKPE
-566 LYPMVR
+566 LHPMVR

-606 MDLPDGNQVVAGNWF
+606 MDLPGGNQVVAGNWF
-621 IQDKP
+621 TQDKP

-688 SWITAYYQPPNIEVL
+688 SWITAYYQPPSIEVQ

-773 GASSPVLAAIA
+773 GTSSPTLAAIA

-800 FAAALAAWALGH
+800 FAAAMAAWALGQ

-825 IAMGVAFGLV
+825 IAMGVAFGLI

>member
-1 MPRTSLALSF
+1 M
-11 AWMADR
+11 
-17 SRGFERVVIQ
+17 IQ

-66 QRAFEFDARQLLAA
+66 QRAFEFDARQLLAS

-94 IEAAKDRTLSIAQ
+94 IEAAKDRKLSIAQ
-107 TVVFPSMATAGER
+107 TVVFPSMATVGER
-120 GKLSSLKSVGS
+120 GKLSSLKAVSS
-131 DYPLRGELQISR
+131 NYPLRGELQISR
-143 STNPLDKEKV
+143 NANVQDKSKV
-153 NSSKGPAPGNAW
+153 NSDHGPSSGNAW

-212 MISLD
+212 MIALE

-253 AMEADQLRGMRI
+253 VIELDQLRGMRI

-324 TQGTILRQQLK
+324 SQGMILRQQLK
-335 TLALLGLLA
+335 TLAFLGLLA

-357 GLMWFLGNLLLA
+357 GLMWFLGNLLMA

-415 GVPVAARW
+415 GVPIAARW

-429 LSFAVLLLW
+429 LTFSILLLW

-457 AVFALLSWIVL
+457 TVFALLSWITL
-468 KLLARSSVSGM
+468 KLLARSSVNGV

-546 SDQRD
+546 NDQRD
-551 ALTQDLVTAGLGKPD
+551 ALTQDLITAGLGKPD

-606 MDLPDGNQVVAGNWF
+606 MDLPGGNQVVAGNWF
-621 IQDKP
+621 KQDKP

-688 SWITAYYQPPNIEVL
+688 SWITAYYQPPTTEVL

-736 LGLLFTFTIAAA
+736 LSLLFTFTIAAA

-773 GASSPVLAAIA
+773 GASSPTLAAIA

-800 FAAALAAWALGH
+800 FAAALAAWALGY

-825 IAMGVAFGLV
+825 IAMGLAFGLI

-848 QRATAMDCLR
+848 QQATAIDCLR

>member
-1 MPRTSLALSF
+1 MTQTAFLWIKSA
-11 AWMADR
+11 AQ
-17 SRGFERVVIQ
+17 RV
-27 QAWRWFKRDL
+27 RRDL

-42 LWLGIALSLSVAA
+42 AWLGIALGLSVAA

-80 DLLIAADQPIPARF
+80 DFLIAADQPIPARF
-94 IEAAKDRTLSIAQ
+94 LEAATERKLAIAQ
-107 TVVFPSMATAGER
+107 TVVFPSMAKVGEQ
-120 GKLSSLKSVGS
+120 GKLSSLKAVSS
-131 DYPLRGELQISR
+131 NYPLRGELQINR
-143 STNPLDKEKV
+143 QPENRAQTTNE
-153 NSSKGPAPGNAW
+153 NSSSGPPPGSVW

-170 LEVLQAKIGDTLAL
+170 LEVLQAKVGDSIAL

-217 DLPKTELLG
+217 DLPSTELIG
-226 LGSRVTYRLLIA
+226 FGSRVTYRLLVS
-238 GSNAA
+238 GSDAA
-243 VADYQNWVVN
+243 VASYQAWVMN
-253 AMEADQLRGMRI
+253 TIESDRIRGMRI

-274 MRKTLDRA
+274 MRKTLERA

-319 KCLGA
+319 KCFGA
-324 TQGTILRQQLK
+324 SSNLILRQQLK
-335 TLALLGLLA
+335 TLAILGLIA
-344 AAFGI
+344 ASCGI
-349 AVGWLIQY
+349 AIGWFIQY
-357 GLMWFLGNLLLA
+357 ALMWFLGNLLLA
-369 DLPPPS
+369 DLPAPS

-395 PPLLTL
+395 PPLLSL
-401 VQVSPVRLVRRELS
+401 VQIAPIRLVRRELS

-429 LSFAVLLLW
+429 LSCAALLLW

-448 VGLSFGGAV
+448 VGLSFGGAI
-457 AVFALLSWIVL
+457 AVFALLSWLVL
-468 KLLARSSVSGM
+468 KLLSRSSEHG
-479 LSRLGFAGR
+479 LFSRLGFAAR
-488 FALRSQA
+488 FALRAQA
-495 RSPAFAVMQIT
+495 RSPGFAVMQIT

-519 LLRQDLLKTWQ
+519 LLRQDLLQTWQ
-530 GNVPVDA
+530 GNIPPDA

-546 SDQRD
+546 NEQRD
-551 ALTQDLVTAGLGKPD
+551 GLVQDLERAGLAKPD

-572 GRLVEINNRPV
+572 GRLLEINNRIV
-583 MPSDYSKD
+583 MPDDYAKD

-606 MDLPDGNQVVAGNWF
+606 MDLPQGNQVVAGQWF
-621 IQDKP
+621 GRDEP
-626 QISVETG
+626 QISIETG
-633 IAKTLGLKL
+633 IAKTLGLRL
-642 GDRLAFEIA
+642 GDRLTFEIA
-651 GETVSAE
+651 GETVTAA
-658 ITSLRTLEWG
+658 ITSLRKLEWG

-677 MPPVLLQDLPQ
+677 MPPSMLKELPQ
-688 SWITAYYQPPNIEVL
+688 SWITAYYQPPAIDAL
-703 DFRLTQRYPNIT
+703 DYRLTQTYPNVT

-761 ERFRDAALLKAV
+761 DRFRDAALLKAV
-773 GASSPVLAAIA
+773 GASSSVLATIA

-789 IVGGLAGLLGG
+789 IVGSLAGLLGG
-800 FAAALAAWALGH
+800 LAAAIAAWALGRY
-812 FVLEIEFNSFASS
+812 VLEIEFNAFASA
-825 IAMGVAFGLV
+825 IAMGVCFGLL

-840 GYQFQRKI
+840 GYRFQRKI
-848 QRATAMDCLR
+848 QTATAIACLR

>member
-1 MPRTSLALSF
+1 MPRTLLVLLS

-17 SRGFERVVIQ
+17 FREFELLVIQ
-27 QAWRWFKRDL
+27 QVWRWFRRDL

-94 IEAAKDRTLSIAQ
+94 IEAAIERKLSIAQ
-107 TVVFPSMATAGER
+107 TVVFPSMATLGER
-120 GKLSSLKSVGS
+120 GKLSSLKAVSS

-143 STNPLDKEKV
+143 NPGAQEKSKV
-153 NSSKGPAPGNAW
+153 NSGHGPASGDAW

-170 LEVLQAKIGDTLAL
+170 LEVLQAKIGDTLSL
-184 GQARLRIDAVLLR
+184 GQARFRIDAVLLR

-212 MISLD
+212 MISLE
-217 DLPKTELLG
+217 DLPKTELIG

-238 GSNAA
+238 GSNAG

-253 AMEADQLRGMRI
+253 AIESDQLRGMRI

-324 TQGTILRQQLK
+324 TQGMILRQQLK
-335 TLALLGLLA
+335 TLAFLGLLA

-349 AVGWLIQY
+349 ALGWLIQY
-357 GLMWFLGNLLLA
+357 GLMWFLGNLLMA

-401 VQVSPVRLVRRELS
+401 VQVSPIRLVRRELS

-429 LSFAVLLLW
+429 LSFAILLLW

-448 VGLSFGGAV
+448 VGLSFGGAI
-457 AVFALLSWIVL
+457 AVFALLSWTAL
-468 KLLARSSVSGM
+468 QLLARSSVGGM
-479 LSRLGFAGR
+479 LGRLGFAGR

-551 ALTQDLVTAGLGKPD
+551 ALTQDLATAGLGKPD
-566 LYPMVR
+566 LYPMIR

-606 MDLPDGNQVVAGNWF
+606 MDLPGGNQVVAGNWF
-621 IQDKP
+621 RQDKP

-677 MPPVLLQDLPQ
+677 MPPVLLQELPQ
-688 SWITAYYQPPNIEVL
+688 SWITAYYQPPSTEVL

-773 GASSPVLAAIA
+773 GASSPILAAIA

-800 FAAALAAWALGH
+800 FAAALAAWALGY

-825 IAMGVAFGLV
+825 IAMGLAFGLI

-848 QRATAMDCLR
+848 QRATAMACLR